1 MKTCRWSGRHLGEM
15 RDVCERKNKPLS
27 EILQSKYEELFF
39 FIKKKEEEKKKKID
53 V

>member
-15 RDVCERKNKPLS
+15 RDVCERKNEPSS

-39 FIKKKEEEKKKKID
+39 LKKKEEGKKEN
-53 V
+53 